1 MKTKTKLLLTLALS
15 SAAFACAAGGCSKND
30 TGAAESESY
39 EYVFNKPFAGTPD
52 EDMKIDG
59 ILNESAWQNK
69 NYLKQS
75 VKSKQWG
82 ATTHFT
88 EKGVYIAV
96 KATDPKMSYR
106 TRFTNRSAFYVYL
119 CKTGTE
125 TYDIQTLAYHEGRCF
140 QFQLDPYYCRSKN
153 RVPYY
158 YKAHVE
164 GELNTETECTMT
176 AELFLTW
183 KDLYYTDAELGE
195 NGYPEDIQMYV
206 NYGGESTE
214 ALGTCLWRE
223 ETYFHFNKDGYAGEI
238 RDEDFGSV
246 ENGVTATDRWAKNDS
261 GNLYTTAGRT
271 QILWLKNAYAKDFMF
286 EAELKPLDKNPD
298 GSDITL
304 RGDKVYGRFGLITE
318 NSNADYSVYSSAAS
332 GAPATLQLQSCRQI
346 DSFHWQNK
354 IGVSCGNI
362 ATGISGDFVT
372 FRVIKQGDMFYYFY
386 GDTYWKSERIQ
397 DLQDKVYSGIYTSQG
412 VEILGYKYENYEGK
426 EAELKAELSKYMY
439 FVNVPG
445 ASTYGTVTGSA
456 YAVPKGEEVTVSF
469 VPNSRGVLTE
479 IKLND
484 GNEYNKETAKDMYDE
499 ITAAMNDECEYT
511 FTPTGDVTFTATF
524 AAFDSKDLV
533 RTVIAYKDEN
543 GELVKNGSYKIYGSE
558 KRLFYQG
565 IPNDS
570 GYVIVYLPKE
580 GSYEVGGRAIETNG
594 SYRLV
599 TTFPDYHESADEF
612 TLNDTTTSVD
622 LNGKEE
628 SVATTK
634 SFTKVIGVIENAW
647 GDVQV
652 NGKKLTGS
660 GTLDYNETTGNY
672 YVENRGVTQ
681 YYKHMT
687 GTDWQADVTIEL
699 TNADRRDLAG
709 ILITNGKYTVI
720 LKVNLENWGVMI
732 ATGSGAA
739 NSVPGRELLLTGFK
753 SGVSI
758 RQPAAGATDGSCK
771 FTFRVRK
778 NNNSIVIGEVS
789 DNGVGTPRAWLD
801 GTGLHLAEGSKIGWG
816 EASKAAIDADLQKMF
831 MYESETA
838 IGVRAYCQKAIRA
851 EFAIDFTKFD
861 KTTGGII
868 WDGKWGDFT
877 PDRDSTKIDR

>member
-1 MKTKTKLLLTLALS
+1 MKTKTKLLLAAALF
-15 SAAFACAAGGCSKND
+15 SAAFACGAAGCAEND
-30 TGAAESESY
+30 TSAAESEPY
-39 EYVFNKPFAGTPD
+39 EYAFNKPFAGTPD

-59 ILNESAWQNK
+59 ILNEAAWQNK
-69 NYLKQS
+69 NYLSQS
-75 VKSKQWG
+75 VKGKEWE

-88 EKGVYIAV
+88 KKGVYIAV

-106 TRFTNRSAFYVYL
+106 TRFTNRSAFNIYL

-183 KDLYYTDAELGE
+183 KDLYYTEAELSE

-206 NYGGESTE
+206 NYSGESTE
-214 ALGTCLWRE
+214 VLGTCLWRE
-223 ETYFHFNKDGYAGEI
+223 ETYFRFNKDGYAGEI
-238 RDEDFGSV
+238 RGEDFGSV
-246 ENGVTATDRWAKNDS
+246 ENGVTATDRWTKNEN

-271 QILWLKNAYAKDFMF
+271 QIIWLKNAYAKDFMF
-286 EAELKPLDKNPD
+286 EAELKPLDKTSD
-298 GSDITL
+298 GSEIKI

-318 NSNADYSVYSSAAS
+318 NSNADYSVYSSVAS
-332 GAPATLQLQSCRQI
+332 GAPATLQLQTCRQI

-354 IGVSCGNI
+354 IGISGGNI
-362 ATGISGDFVT
+362 ATGIGEDFVT

-397 DLQDKVYSGIYTSQG
+397 TLQDKVYCGIYTSQG
-412 VEILGYKYENYEGK
+412 VEILDYKYENFEGK
-426 EAELKAELSKYMY
+426 ESELKAELSKYMY
-439 FVNVPG
+439 FVSVPG
-445 ASTYGTVTGSA
+445 ASTYGNVTGSA

-469 VPNSRGVLTE
+469 VPASRGVLTQIGMNGE
-479 IKLND
+479 DK
-484 GNEYNKETAKDMYDE
+484 YVE

-524 AAFDSKDLV
+524 AAFDRADLV
-533 RTVIAYKDEN
+533 RTTVAYKDKN
-543 GELVKNGSYKIYGSE
+543 GELVKDGTYKIYGSE
-558 KRLFYQG
+558 KHLFYQG

-580 GSYEVGGRAIETNG
+580 GSYEVDGRAIETNG
-594 SYRLV
+594 NYRLV
-599 TTFPDYHESADEF
+599 TTFSGYHESEAEF
-612 TLNDTTTSVD
+612 TLNDTVTSTD
-622 LNGKEE
+622 INGKEE

-634 SFTKVIGVIENAW
+634 SFTKVIGVSENAW
-647 GDVQV
+647 GNVQV

-681 YYKHMT
+681 YYKHMK
-687 GTDWQADVTIEL
+687 GTDWQADVTIDI
-699 TNADRRDLAG
+699 TNAVKNDLAG

-732 ATGSGAA
+732 ATGSGAT

-753 SGVSI
+753 SGITI
-758 RQPAAGATDGSCK
+758 RQPAAGATDGSGK

-789 DNGVGTPRAWLD
+789 ENGVGTPRAWLD
-801 GTGLHLAEGSKIGWG
+801 GAGLHLAEGSKIGWG

-851 EFAIDFTKFD
+851 EFSIDFTKFD
-861 KTTGGII
+861 KNSGGLI

-877 PDRDSTKIDR
+877 PDRDGTKID